1 MKLLLKILLVI
12 ILIFSSIGILIL
24 GEGYNMYKEALEETP
39 LDEKVEEIKSK
50 ENYVK
55 LSELPKTY
63 LDAVVSVEDHRFY
76 KHSGID
82 IIAIGRAVINNIK
95 AMDFVEG
102 GSTITQQLA
111 KNVYFTQK
119 KEIKIIPIL

>member
-63 LDAVVSVEDHRFY
+63 LEAVV
-76 KHSGID
+76 
-82 IIAIGRAVINNIK
+82 
-95 AMDFVEG
+95 
-102 GSTITQQLA
+102 
-111 KNVYFTQK
+111 
-119 KEIKIIPIL
+119 